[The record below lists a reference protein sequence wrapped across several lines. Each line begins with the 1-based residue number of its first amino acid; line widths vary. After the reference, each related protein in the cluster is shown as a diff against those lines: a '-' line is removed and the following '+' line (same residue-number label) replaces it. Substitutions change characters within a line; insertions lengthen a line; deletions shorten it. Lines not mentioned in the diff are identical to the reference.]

1 MHLSLEL
8 LIILLAMTVASLAM
22 RRHARAIA
30 LGCTAFVALGY
41 TLAVDALAGPVLP
54 QRNQGEWPAGFAL
67 VPIQAPMASKVA
79 TPSLKSHRYA
89 GISPA
94 FLAEVR
100 RHLEEVGAP
109 EYMNRTNQ
117 MQILESYERARYA
130 AFYIRSTAQRYFP
143 GESRW
148 FALAARKKAESHR
161 FWVAVRGSSPERAT
175 EQRP

>member
-8 LIILLAMTVASLAM
+8 LIILLAMTVASLSM
-22 RRHARAIA
+22 RRHARATA
-30 LGCTAFVALGY
+30 LGCTALIAMGY
-41 TLAVDALAGPVLP
+41 TLAFNALAGPVTP
-54 QRNQGEWPAGFAL
+54 QNSQGEWPTGFAF

-94 FLAEVR
+94 FLAQVR
-100 RHLEEVGAP
+100 RHLEEMGAP

-148 FALAARKKAESHR
+148 FALASRKKAESKR
-161 FWVAVRGSSPERAT
+161 FWVALRGSLPERAT